1 MPKGLGHKQRAAINF
16 IAKYGPC
23 NLNCIKGGGISK
35 RTMQSLLY
43 RDLIVRDR
51 TNYEVNP
58 NPNH

>member
-1 MPKGLGHKQRAAINF
+1 
-16 IAKYGPC
+16 
-23 NLNCIKGGGISK
+23 
-35 RTMQSLLY
+35 MQSLLY